1 LRATEFNL
9 DDIKN
14 EKSTTKGIHHG
25 KKVISTELG
34 ASKFLFL
41 RIIRTIKRTKGIEI
55 PNENNLVQKLPNHTC
70 SRVDEIENPELLKS
84 ILPRKNCDITTA
96 NKMEDGSM
104 SCEKTFVS
112 LSSVS
117 WERRRFDIKKSA
129 KAMSRPTIIVS
140 ELGSVPKPNLDCN
153 ETLYE
158 LPDLFDKLLRMNS
171 ERPRVI
177 K

>member
-1 LRATEFNL
+1 MTAGEFNF
-9 DDIKN
+9 DEIKN
-14 EKSTTKGIHHG
+14 EKSTTNGIHHG
-25 KKVISTELG
+25 KMLIKTELG
-34 ASKFLFL
+34 PSRFLFL
-41 RIIRTIKRTKGIEI
+41 RSIKTMKRTNGIEI
-55 PNENNLVQKLPNHTC
+55 PNEKNLVQKLPIHTC

-84 ILPRKNCDITTA
+84 ILPKKNCDITTV

-112 LSSVS
+112 LSSAS
-117 WERRRFDIKKSA
+117 LKRRRFDIKKSA

-158 LPDLFDKLLRMNS
+158 LPDLFDKLLRINS